1 MRMASRFALA
11 PLLVAA
17 TGAVAYAHPGHA
29 HEIVTAESP
38 WHYLLQPEHA
48 LITGIAL
55 AVISGFF
62 VTGYLRM
69 MVKRNQRLLQPLR
82 VRR

>member
-1 MRMASRFALA
+1 MRMASRFALSI
-11 PLLVAA
+11 PLVAA
-17 TGAVAYAHPGHA
+17 TGASAYAHPGHT
-29 HEIVTAESP
+29 HEMVAAESP
-38 WHYLLQPEHA
+38 WHYFLQPEHA

-62 VTGYLRM
+62 VMGYLRM
-69 MVKRNQRLLQPLR
+69 VVQRNQRQLQPLR